1 MISHQD
7 RRAMETSGLQVNGQC
22 ALELNDLGEKL
33 SETENLFEASKF
45 EMGVDAKTLFSNI
58 EVSTVV

>member
-1 MISHQD
+1 
-7 RRAMETSGLQVNGQC
+7 METSGLQVNGQC
-22 ALELNDLGEKL
+22 ALELNDLGKKL
-33 SETENLFEASKF
+33 SETEKLFEASKF